1 MLADIF
7 FCECKSPLNLCA
19 RAGAH
24 LPKATSSHKN
34 ARIAAGILFYCL
46 RSSRKNTLDASA

>member
-1 MLADIF
+1 MLTDI
-7 FCECKSPLNLCA
+7 FCECEPTLNFCA
-19 RAGAH
+19 RTGAH
-24 LPKATSSHKN
+24 LPKAISSHKN